1 MFVRTLRI
9 TNTQLG
15 IIYLMGM
22 VRTRLEVFKELL
34 APSLCNTKKIKIHI
48 LKVAII
54 TSGMTVAQRLLT
66 SYRVN

>member
-1 MFVRTLRI
+1 M
-9 TNTQLG
+9 G
-15 IIYLMGM
+15 I
-22 VRTRLEVFKELL
+22 VKTRVVVFKELL
-34 APSLCNTKKIKIHI
+34 APSLCNTKKNKHI